1 MGWGHRKQRKTGES
15 LFCTKGG
22 TWVGRGWGG
31 GFVMGG
37 GGGDAVIETLWD
49 IPVLMFPNKNC
60 KLMDFLGNLG
70 WLYFFI

>member
-1 MGWGHRKQRKTGES
+1 MHLMQPSTNQSKLAFDTRWHH
-15 LFCTKGG
+15 
-22 TWVGRGWGG
+22 VVNGG
-31 GFVMGG
+31 GGGHLNWWG